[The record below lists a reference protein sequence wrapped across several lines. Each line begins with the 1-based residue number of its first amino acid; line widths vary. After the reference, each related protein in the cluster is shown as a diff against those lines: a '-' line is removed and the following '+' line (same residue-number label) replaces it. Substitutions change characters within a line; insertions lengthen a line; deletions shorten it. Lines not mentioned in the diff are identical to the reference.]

1 MGAESAA
8 EYVSGRERA
17 SVKAHLDSQHLQLQG
32 GRKLKLALSEI
43 SKVEVSGDE
52 LKIRSGTIAFVLRLP
67 AGQAAKWAAKIL
79 NPPSLATKL
88 GLKPGKSIQMVGDLP
103 AELQEA
109 AAGAS
114 CAAKMPAR
122 LSADVAIVA
131 LPPAREAAVITAAAA
146 RLQPDSALWF
156 VYRKGEAFN
165 GDAVIAAARKAGLK
179 DTKVARVSETHTGLR
194 FIGAGKKT

>member
-1 MGAESAA
+1 MGTESVA

-17 SVKAHLDSQHLQLQG
+17 AVKVHLDGQHLQVQG
-32 GRKLKLALSEI
+32 GRRLKLALSEI
-43 SKVEVSGDE
+43 TRAEAAGDE
-52 LKIRSGTIAFVLRLP
+52 LRIRAGTQSFALRLP

-88 GLKPGKSIQMVGDLP
+88 GLKPGRSLQLVGELP
-103 AELQEA
+103 DEITGTATGA
-109 AAGAS
+109 AASAR
-114 CAAKMPAR
+114 MPAR
-122 LSADVAIVA
+122 LSADIAIVA

-146 RLQPDSALWF
+146 RLPKDSALWF

-179 DTKVARVSETHTGLR
+179 DTKVARISETHTGLR
-194 FIGAGKKT
+194 FIRAGDKA